1 MDILTQAVADTGTL
15 HLKNAK
21 GEFMYDGDKPVRVIV
36 HAPGS
41 KAFAAIEARQTSRA
55 VRRMQDNDGKIS
67 LPEPEVRVAEEAE
80 DLAAITVRFENLS
93 LADKTGDEL
102 ARAVYSNPKL
112 GFINRQV
119 LKFINDWGN
128 FTGGSATA

>member
-1 MDILTQAVADTGTL
+1 MDILTQAVADTGAL

-21 GEFMYDGDKPVRVIV
+21 GEYMYDGDKPVRVIV

-41 KAFAAIEARQTSRA
+41 KAFGAIEARQTQRA
-55 VRRMQDNDGKIS
+55 VRRMQDNDGKIN
-67 LPEPEVRVAEEAE
+67 LPEPEVRAAEEAE
-80 DLAAITVRFENLS
+80 DLAAITVRFENLT
-93 LADKTGDEL
+93 LGDKTGDEL
-102 ARAVYSNPKL
+102 ARAVYSEPKL